1 MIGICIKAGF
11 TCPDCDSYIPMNA
24 LVETLRCRACGTDH
38 DITVDHW
45 KTVLD
50 DAIKEAPHSEEG
62 EGSSTT
68 VFGNFNYRIEYGRLK
83 PRYSG
88 TKDDIPIE
96 DILEHIDDG
105 YVLHPGTGKK
115 TSIRILPD
123 IYDGEFNGITALIG
137 EDASLIPQRGEG
149 RELEVEN
156 SGNPVALQC
165 PNCGGSLIVQGDKR
179 NETCRFC
186 DTEVHLPDDLW
197 KMLHP
202 MRKAIRWYF
211 LFDYTSTPFTWESD
225 VFGGTA
231 TEDGGIALVVENDYG
246 DMPILTCL
254 RSDRT
259 EVWMR
264 DDLELECESD
274 GSIPGAVADYDGNI
288 LIMHSNRMDLYSI
301 SLEDGSVTNI
311 IKGRNRESDL
321 DIIEPFNMDEVRG
334 MTSFPD
340 GSIMLLKSS
349 DTDAGYYREFLRFD
363 QEGNPLPL
371 WKPVE
376 IAEEKKPGFFARLFG
391 LYSRVSQKRDIPY
404 FEDIGDRP
412 EKLKDSTIEMASGAD
427 GSLYLLHSER
437 LAAFDTH
444 GNMRYSVELP
454 CSTTWGRP
462 VANSEGEAFVLTEKE
477 DDRYEVQRISAAG
490 VVSIYAASVK
500 DGGKVESSELIVLTS
515 DGRMHV
521 IGYGG
526 VWITIDES
534 SLSGLRGKTS

>member
-11 TCPDCDSYIPMNA
+11 TCPDCDSYVPMNA
-24 LVETLRCRACGTDH
+24 MVENLRCPACGTEH
-38 DITVDHW
+38 DLTVDHW

-62 EGSSTT
+62 EGSSST

-96 DILEHIDDG
+96 DILEHVEDG
-105 YVLHPGTGKK
+105 YVLHPETGEK
-115 TSIRILPD
+115 TSVRKYPD
-123 IYDGEFNGITALIG
+123 IYNGEFSGITALIG
-137 EDASLIPQRGEG
+137 ENTSLIPRRGEG
-149 RELEVEN
+149 RELQVEN

-211 LFDYTSTPFTWESD
+211 LYDYSSIPFTWESD
-225 VFGGTA
+225 IFGSTA
-231 TEDGGIALVVENDYG
+231 TADGSVCLVVENDYG
-246 DMPILTCL
+246 DMPIITCL

-264 DDLELECESD
+264 DDLELDCESED
-274 GSIPGAVADYDGNI
+274 SVPGAVGDYDGNV
-288 LIMHSNRMDLYSI
+288 LIMHANRMDLYSI
-301 SLEDGSVTNI
+301 SLKDGSVTRV
-311 IKGRNRESDL
+311 IKGRNDDEAM
-321 DIIEPFNMDEVRG
+321 EPLNMDEAKG

-340 GSIMLLKSS
+340 GSIMLMKSR
-349 DTDAGYYREFLRFD
+349 DTDDGYYRELVRFD
-363 QEGNPLPL
+363 GEGNPLPL

-376 IAEEKKPGFFARLFG
+376 KAEEKKPGFFARLFG
-391 LYSRVSQKRDIPY
+391 LYSKASQKRDIPY
-404 FEDIGDRP
+404 FEDIGDHP
-412 EKLKDSTIEMASGAD
+412 ERLKDSTIEIASGAD

-454 CSTTWGRP
+454 CRRTWGRP
-462 VANSEGEAFVLTEKE
+462 VADSGGEAFVLTEKE
-477 DDRYEVQRISAAG
+477 DDRYEIQRISAAG
-490 VVSIYAASVK
+490 EVSVYAASVK
-500 DGGKVESSELIVLTS
+500 DGGKVENSDLIALTS
-515 DGRMHV
+515 EGKIHV
-521 IGYGG
+521 FGYGG
-526 VWITIDES
+526 VWITIDEPS
-534 SLSGLRGKTS
+534 